1 MASIVF
7 VDDDPVAR
15 EVAGD
20 VLRSAGHEV
29 RVVHNAAAL
38 MQQMLLEPAEVIL
51 LDVNMP
57 GMSGDRLAQTL
68 RKSLDPPFPSIL
80 LFSGMP
86 VKDLRRLARELGVTG
101 WVRKG
106 CAKEE
111 LLRSVEAAAQAYQR
125 GVNAPAPAPA
135 AGKESPEPVDP
146 GAITRVRGPGES

>member
-1 MASIVF
+1 MARVVF

-20 VLRSAGHEV
+20 ALRAEGHEV
-29 RVVHNAAAL
+29 RVVHNGAAL
-38 MQQMLLEPAEVIL
+38 LQQLLIEPAEVIL

-68 RKSLDPPFPSIL
+68 RKSLEPPFPSIL

-86 VKDLRRLARELGVTG
+86 AGDLRRLARELGVTG

-106 CAKEE
+106 CARSE
-111 LLRSVEAAAQAYQR
+111 LLRSVDAAAQLYRQNCDQGEGAT
-125 GVNAPAPAPA
+125 GDEPA
-135 AGKESPEPVDP
+135 EVDP
-146 GAITRVRGPGES
+146 GAVTRIREPER